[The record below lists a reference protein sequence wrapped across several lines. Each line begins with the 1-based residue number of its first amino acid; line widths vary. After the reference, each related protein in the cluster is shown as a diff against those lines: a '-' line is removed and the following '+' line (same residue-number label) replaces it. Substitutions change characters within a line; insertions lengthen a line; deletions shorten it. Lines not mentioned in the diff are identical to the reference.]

1 MNMIEWMN
9 VRTCVCFFLGE
20 NWMITMMLK
29 MMKSAALRHVG
40 IEISFDLICYLLVWV
55 RNVDDDWSFVI
66 KTGNKAIVCIVNY
79 ITVVQTVERWPI
91 QFPMGSYYSHFF

>member
-1 MNMIEWMN
+1 MNECAN
-9 VRTCVCFFLGE
+9 VCLLFLGE

-55 RNVDDDWSFVI
+55 RNVDDD
-66 KTGNKAIVCIVNY
+66 
-79 ITVVQTVERWPI
+79 
-91 QFPMGSYYSHFF
+91 